1 MPYRRRIEITVFGL
15 WRHFRMPLSNLR
27 ITIKWTTDLGNAFLA
42 QQSDV
47 MDAVQR
53 MRKKAQ
59 DAGNWAFSN
68 VADFEG
74 IRLSDDIFDGDKSRE
89 RVHNDRIH
97 LGFCR
102 WFANTRPFV
111 QLGLL
116 MLSFA

>member
-42 QQSDV
+42 QQSEV

-97 LGFCR
+97 LGLWRC
-102 WFANTRPFV
+102 FANTRPFV
-111 QLGLL
+111 
-116 MLSFA
+116 